1 LGLNMVKRD
10 INKSQDWQT
19 VVDELERAN
28 TEVLFKLGESMLAL
42 EIQADKNKRLETRIK
57 ELEHKEQ

>member
-1 LGLNMVKRD
+1 MVKRD